1 MHIIFDRC
9 WIPAV
14 YNGERYFPTIWLCSQ
29 LQKVLYP
36 ICIQHIL
43 GRKRLFFNQ
52 QEQYYFIALPLYIKA
67 STSCLCQTNRVAST
81 FCAKISNINLH
92 GLFWNLWKVKQNH
105 PKPMSWKIVTI
116 FWISI
121 LEQIYASNF
130 CSEYRQFS
138 CLSKHQ

>member
-29 LQKVLYP
+29 LQKVLHP

-43 GRKRLFFNQ
+43 GRKRLFFSQ

-81 FCAKISNINLH
+81 FCAKNPKHQFAWFVFEFMKSKTKSPKTHDLKDSDNILNQYS
-92 GLFWNLWKVKQNH
+92 GAD
-105 PKPMSWKIVTI
+105 
-116 FWISI
+116 
-121 LEQIYASNF
+121 YASDF

-138 CLSKHQ
+138 CSSKNQ